1 MFGLS
6 EVQAHEAEL
15 AAASVRIQ
23 ALARKKQANAVT
35 VERRLK
41 AMEKQE
47 VAAVYTKALW
57 DNQLWK
63 RRSTNF
69 YGDAH
74 ANLL

>member
-47 VAAVYTKALW
+47 VAAVYTKAL
-57 DNQLWK
+57 
-63 RRSTNF
+63 
-69 YGDAH
+69 
-74 ANLL
+74 